1 MPEIKVLSEDVVSKT
16 AAGEVIERPA
26 SLLKELIENSL
37 DAGAS
42 RIEIEIK
49 KAGRGLIRVHDD
61 GRGMDRE
68 DLRLALGR
76 HATSKLNAFDDLYS
90 LATFGFRG
98 EALYS
103 IFAVSRLKM
112 SSCRAGAGTG
122 YGIEGE
128 GGRVIAEIPAPPVK
142 GTTIEAADLFFNT
155 PARAKFMKSDA
166 AERAQLI
173 KTVEEAALANPGAAF
188 RLVIDGAEIL
198 SLPLLPGGLWENL
211 KGRAAVIF
219 GKSVY
224 SGLARVEGKT
234 AGMAVYG
241 FVSRADALG
250 ATRANQH
257 FFVNRRP
264 VGSALLR
271 QAFYRGYGHMLTGK
285 HPSCALFIELDPGAF
300 DANIHPQKR
309 DVKFS
314 SENEIFK
321 TVSNTIYEELLKKQ
335 TASARLAASSG
346 EKSFTVPDVPVYRED
361 SSPPPAAAGSGSV
374 QDRTGQ
380 YDSSLPLLPGNE
392 TGSLFEPVVP
402 VPASQGGVVPVDWRG
417 KDLNYIGQLAKSYL
431 LFECEAGLLLV
442 DQHAAQ
448 ERVLFEKYLD
458 EFSSGAIKVQPL
470 LVPLEAELSR
480 SQMETVLKWR
490 GWLNTAG
497 FEIDQRGPATALL
510 RAAPALFYFTQ
521 PVFSEFLG
529 YLSEV
534 LGEPEKAAEDMK
546 RSLLATMACKKS
558 VKARDFVKP
567 QEALRLMEDLKGTKD
582 GYHCPHGRPTLF
594 HLSASDIARRFQR
607 SSAV

>member
-1 MPEIKVLSEDVVSKT
+1 MPEIKVLPEEVVSKI

-26 SLLKELIENSL
+26 SVLKELIENSL

-42 RIEIEIK
+42 RVEIEIK

-76 HATSKLNAFDDLYS
+76 HATSKLNVFDDLYS

-103 IFAVSRLKM
+103 IFAVSRLKLT
-112 SSCRAGAGTG
+112 SHHAGADSG
-122 YGIEGE
+122 YAIEGE
-128 GGRVIAEIPAPPVK
+128 GGRVIAELPAPPVK

-166 AERAQLI
+166 SERANLI
-173 KTVEEAALANPGAAF
+173 KTVEEAALANLGTAF
-188 RLVIDGAEIL
+188 RLVIDDAEIL
-198 SLPLLPGGLWENL
+198 TLPVLPGGMWENL
-211 KGRAAVIF
+211 KNRAAAIF

-224 SGLARVEGKT
+224 GGLVRIEGKT
-234 AGMAVYG
+234 SGMAVYG
-241 FVSRADALG
+241 FVSRPDALA

-271 QAFYRGYGHMLTGK
+271 QALYRGYDHMLTGR
-285 HPSCALFIELDPGAF
+285 HPACALFVELDPGSF

-314 SENEIFK
+314 SDNEIFK
-321 TVSNTIYEELLKKQ
+321 TVSGTVRDELLRKQ
-335 TASARLAASSG
+335 TAAVSMTSPAG
-346 EKSFTVPDVPVYRED
+346 ESKFTPPDVPAYREAAA
-361 SSPPPAAAGSGSV
+361 PPPAAAE
-374 QDRTGQ
+374 TGGLF
-380 YDSSLPLLPGNE
+380 DLPGAAQA
-392 TGSLFEPVVP
+392 VP
-402 VPASQGGVVPVDWRG
+402 PPADWRG
-417 KDLNYIGQLAKSYL
+417 QDLNYIGQLAKSYL
-431 LFECEAGLLLV
+431 LFECESGLLVV

-458 EFSSGAIKVQPL
+458 EFSRGAIKVQPL
-470 LVPLEAELSR
+470 LVPLEVELSR
-480 SQMETVLKWR
+480 SQMETVLKWQA
-490 GWLNTAG
+490 WLKTAG
-497 FEIDQRGPATALL
+497 FEIDQRGPAAALL

-521 PVFSEFLG
+521 QAFSEFLG

-546 RSLLATMACKKS
+546 RGIIATMACKKS
-558 VKARDFVKP
+558 IKAHDFVKP
-567 QEALRLMEDLKGTKD
+567 QEALRLLEDLKKAKD

-594 HLSASDIARRFQR
+594 HLSAADIARRFQR
-607 SSAV
+607 SGAL

>member
-1 MPEIKVLSEDVVSKT
+1 MPEIKVLPEDVVSKI

-26 SLLKELIENSL
+26 SVLKELIENSL
-37 DAGAS
+37 DAGAG
-42 RIEIEIK
+42 RVDIEIK

-76 HATSKLNAFDDLYS
+76 HATSKLNVFDDLYS

-103 IFAVSRLKM
+103 VFAVSRLKLT
-112 SSCRAGAGTG
+112 SFKAGADSG
-122 YGIEGE
+122 YSIEGE
-128 GGRVIAEIPAPPVK
+128 GGRVIAELPAAPVK

-166 AERAQLI
+166 AERSHLI
-173 KTVEEAALANPGAAF
+173 KTVEEAALANAGVSF

-198 SLPLLPGGLWENL
+198 NLPALPGGLWENL
-211 KGRAAVIF
+211 KNRAAAIF

-224 SGLARVEGKT
+224 AGLARVEGKT
-234 AGMAVYG
+234 PGMAVYG
-241 FVSRADALG
+241 LVSRPDALG

-257 FFVNRRP
+257 YFVNRRP
-264 VGSALLR
+264 VSSALLR
-271 QAFYRGYGHMLTGK
+271 QALYRGYGHMLTGR
-285 HPSCALFIELDPGAF
+285 HPACAVFVELDPGAF

-321 TVSNTIYEELLKKQ
+321 TISNTVYEELLSKQ
-335 TASARLAASSG
+335 TASVALAAPEAG
-346 EKSFTVPDVPVYRED
+346 RQFTPPDVPAYREAAA
-361 SSPPPAAAGSGSV
+361 PPAPAA
-374 QDRTGQ
+374 
-380 YDSSLPLLPGNE
+380 E
-392 TGSLFEPVVP
+392 TGSLFGAAPQLS
-402 VPASQGGVVPVDWRG
+402 PASAAEQPDWRAR
-417 KDLNYIGQLAKSYL
+417 DLAYLGQLAKSYL
-431 LFECEAGLLLV
+431 LFESDGGLLVV

-458 EFSSGAIKVQPL
+458 EFSKGAVKVQPL

-490 GWLNTAG
+490 DWMKSAG
-497 FEIDQRGPATALL
+497 FEIDQRGPAVALL
-510 RAAPALFYFTQ
+510 RAAPALFYFSQ
-521 PVFSEFLG
+521 PAFAEFLG

-534 LGEPEKAAEDMK
+534 LGEPERAAEDIK
-546 RSLLATMACKKS
+546 RNVIATMACKKS
-558 VKARDFVKP
+558 IKAHDFVKP
-567 QEALRLMEDLKGTKD
+567 QEALRLMDDLRKTRD
-582 GYHCPHGRPTLF
+582 SYHCPHGRPTLF
-594 HLSASDIARRFQR
+594 HLSGSDIARRFQR
-607 SSAV
+607 GTAA

>member
-1 MPEIKVLSEDVVSKT
+1 MPEIKVLPEEVVSKI

-26 SLLKELIENSL
+26 SVLKELIENSL

-42 RIEIEIK
+42 KIEIDIR

-76 HATSKLNAFDDLYS
+76 HATSKLNVFDDLYS

-103 IFAVSRLKM
+103 IFAVSRLKLA
-112 SSCRAGAGTG
+112 SCKAGAESG
-122 YGIEGE
+122 YELEGA
-128 GGRVIAEIPAPPVK
+128 GGHVTAELPAPPVK

-155 PARAKFMKSDA
+155 PARAKFMKSDM

-173 KTVEEAALANPGAAF
+173 KAVEEAALANPGTGF
-188 RLVIDGAEIL
+188 RLTIDGAETL
-198 SLPLLPGGLWENL
+198 SLPVLPGGLWENL
-211 KGRAAVIF
+211 KHRAAAIF

-224 SGLARVEGKT
+224 KGMASVEGKT

-241 FVSRADALG
+241 FVSRPDALA

-257 FFVNRRP
+257 YFVNRRP
-264 VGSALLR
+264 VSSALLR
-271 QAFYRGYGHMLTGK
+271 QAFYRGYGHMLTGR
-285 HPSCALFIELDPGAF
+285 HPACALFIELDPGSF

-321 TVSNTIYEELLKKQ
+321 TVSNTIYEELLSKQ
-335 TASARLAASSG
+335 TAAVELSAPSG
-346 EKSFTVPDVPVYRED
+346 ENKFSPPDMPAYRER
-361 SSPPPAAAGSGSV
+361 SAPPMPAA
-374 QDRTGQ
+374 
-380 YDSSLPLLPGNE
+380 E
-392 TGSLFEPVVP
+392 TGSLFGAMPSSEAVP
-402 VPASQGGVVPVDWRG
+402 EGRAPADWRG
-417 KDLNYIGQLAKSYL
+417 RDLNYVGQLAKSYL
-431 LFECEAGLLLV
+431 LFECESGLLVV

-458 EFSSGAIKVQPL
+458 EFSKGSIKVQPL

-480 SQMETVLKWR
+480 SQMETVLRWR
-490 GWLNTAG
+490 DWLATAG
-497 FEIDQRGPATALL
+497 FEIDQRGPAVALL

-521 PVFSEFLG
+521 PAFAEFLG

-534 LGEPEKAAEDMK
+534 LGEPQKAAEDMK
-546 RSLLATMACKKS
+546 RNIIATMACKKS
-558 VKARDFVKP
+558 IKAHDFVKP
-567 QEALRLMEDLKGTKD
+567 QEALRLMEDLKKAKD
-582 GYHCPHGRPTLF
+582 GYHCPHGRPTVF
-594 HLSASDIARRFQR
+594 HLSAADIARRFQR
-607 SSAV
+607 SDTL

>member
-1 MPEIKVLSEDVVSKT
+1 MPEIKVLPEDVVSKI

-26 SLLKELIENSL
+26 SVLKELLENSL

-42 RIEIEIK
+42 RIEVEIK

-68 DLRLALGR
+68 DLKLALGR
-76 HATSKLNAFDDLYS
+76 HATSKLNNFDDLYS

-103 IFAVSRLKM
+103 VFAVSRLKLV
-112 SSCRAGAGTG
+112 SFKAGAESG

-128 GGRVIAEIPAPPVK
+128 GGHITAELPAPPVK

-166 AERAQLI
+166 SERAHLI
-173 KTVEEAALANPGAAF
+173 KTVEEAALANLGAAF

-198 SLPLLPGGLWENL
+198 SLPVLPGGMWENL
-211 KGRAAVIF
+211 KHRASVIF
-219 GKSVY
+219 GKNVY
-224 SGLARVEGKT
+224 AGMARIEGKA

-241 FVSRADALG
+241 FVSRPDALG
-250 ATRANQH
+250 ATRVNQH

-271 QAFYRGYGHMLTGK
+271 QALYRGYGHMLVGK
-285 HPSCALFIELDPGAF
+285 HPACALFLELDPASF

-321 TVSNTIYEELLKKQ
+321 TISNTVYEELLSKQ
-335 TASARLAASSG
+335 TAAVQFSAPAGDNKFSA
-346 EKSFTVPDVPVYRED
+346 PDVPAYREAGA
-361 SSPPPAAAGSGSV
+361 PPSPAA
-374 QDRTGQ
+374 
-380 YDSSLPLLPGNE
+380 E
-392 TGSLFEPVVP
+392 TGSLFDAVQTQSAAA
-402 VPASQGGVVPVDWRG
+402 VPADWRG

-431 LFECEAGLLLV
+431 LFECESGLLVV

-448 ERVLFEKYLD
+448 ERVLFEKYLE
-458 EFSSGAIKVQPL
+458 EFSRGAIKVQPL
-470 LVPLEAELSR
+470 LVPLETELSR

-490 GWLNTAG
+490 DWMRTAG
-497 FEIDQRGPATALL
+497 FELDQRGPTTALL

-521 PVFSEFLG
+521 AAFSEFLG

-534 LGEPEKAAEDMK
+534 LGEPQAAAEDMK
-546 RSLLATMACKKS
+546 RNVIATMACKKS
-558 VKARDFVKP
+558 IKAHDFVKP
-567 QEALRLMEDLKGTKD
+567 QEALRLMEDLKKAKD
-582 GYHCPHGRPTLF
+582 GHHCPHGRPTLF
-594 HLSASDIARRFQR
+594 HLSAADIARRFQR
-607 SSAV
+607 SGAV

>member
-1 MPEIKVLSEDVVSKT
+1 MPEIKVLPEDVVSKI

-26 SLLKELIENSL
+26 SVLKELIENSL

-42 RIEIEIK
+42 KIEIDLQ

-68 DLRLALGR
+68 DLRLALSR
-76 HATSKLNAFDDLYS
+76 HATSKLNVFDDLYS

-103 IFAVSRLKM
+103 IFAVSRLKLF
-112 SSCRAGAGTG
+112 SCQAGAASG

-128 GGRVIAEIPAPPVK
+128 GGHVVAEVPAAPVK

-155 PARAKFMKSDA
+155 PARAKFMKSDT

-173 KTVEEAALANPGAAF
+173 KTVEEAALANLGTAF
-188 RLVIDGAEIL
+188 RLSIDGAENL
-198 SLPLLPGGLWENL
+198 ALPVLPGGLWENL
-211 KGRAAVIF
+211 KNRAAVIF
-219 GKSVY
+219 GKAVY
-224 SGLARVEGKT
+224 SGMARVEGKA

-241 FVSRADALG
+241 FVSRPDALG

-264 VGSALLR
+264 VNSALLR
-271 QAFYRGYGHMLTGK
+271 QAFYRGYGHMLAGK
-285 HPSCALFIELDPGAF
+285 HPSCALFLELDPGAF

-314 SENEIFK
+314 GENEIFK

-335 TASARLAASSG
+335 TASVQLAAPAG
-346 EKSFTVPDVPVYRED
+346 ENKFSAPDLPAYREAAA
-361 SSPPPAAAGSGSV
+361 PPSPAA
-374 QDRTGQ
+374 
-380 YDSSLPLLPGNE
+380 E
-392 TGSLFEPVVP
+392 TGSLFDLPGAAAAAESQSA
-402 VPASQGGVVPVDWRG
+402 PADWRG
-417 KDLNYIGQLAKSYL
+417 KDLHYLGQLAKSYL
-431 LFECEAGLLLV
+431 LFECEAGLLVV

-448 ERVLFEKYLD
+448 ERVLFEKYLE
-458 EFSSGAIKVQPL
+458 EFSRGTIRVQPL

-490 GWLNTAG
+490 DWMKTAG
-497 FEIDQRGPATALL
+497 FEIDQRGPAVALL

-521 PVFSEFLG
+521 PAFSEFLG

-534 LGEPEKAAEDMK
+534 LGEPQKAAEDIK
-546 RSLLATMACKKS
+546 RSVIATMACKKS
-558 VKARDFVKP
+558 IKAHDFVKP
-567 QEALRLMEDLKGTKD
+567 QEALRLMEDLKKAKD

-594 HLSASDIARRFQR
+594 HLSAADIARRFLR
-607 SSAV
+607 SSTL

>member
-1 MPEIKVLSEDVVSKT
+1 MPEIKVLPEDVVSKI

-26 SLLKELIENSL
+26 SVLKELIENSL
-37 DAGAS
+37 DSGAS
-42 RIEIEIK
+42 RIEIELQ

-68 DLRLALGR
+68 DLRLSLGR
-76 HATSKLNAFDDLYS
+76 HATSKLNTFEDIYS

-103 IFAVSRLKM
+103 IFAVSRLKLT
-112 SSCRAGAGTG
+112 SFKAGADSG
-122 YGIEGE
+122 YTLEGE
-128 GGRVIAEIPAPPVK
+128 GGRVIAELPAPP
-142 GTTIEAADLFFNT
+142 GTTVEPADLFFNT

-166 AERAQLI
+166 AERSHLI
-173 KTVEEAALANPGAAF
+173 KAVEEAALANLGVSF
-188 RLVIDGAEIL
+188 RLVIDGAEL
-198 SLPLLPGGLWENL
+198 LNLPALPGGLWENL
-211 KGRAAVIF
+211 KNRAAAIF

-224 SGLARVEGKT
+224 SGLVRVEGKT

-241 FVSRADALG
+241 LLSRPDALA

-264 VGSALLR
+264 VGSVLLR
-271 QAFYRGYGHMLTGK
+271 QALYRGYGHMLTGR
-285 HPSCALFIELDPGAF
+285 HPAGALFVELDPGSF

-321 TVSNTIYEELLKKQ
+321 TISNTVYEELLSKQ
-335 TASARLAASSG
+335 TAAVTMTAPEAGRQ
-346 EKSFTVPDVPVYRED
+346 FTAPDVPAYRE
-361 SSPPPAAAGSGSV
+361 AAAPP
-374 QDRTGQ
+374 QTAA
-380 YDSSLPLLPGNE
+380 E
-392 TGSLFEPVVP
+392 TGSLFGSASGPEPLTP
-402 VPASQGGVVPVDWRG
+402 QDHPDWRG
-417 KDLNYIGQLAKSYL
+417 RDLAYLGQLAKSYL
-431 LFECEAGLLLV
+431 LFESDAGLLVV

-448 ERVLFEKYLD
+448 ERVLFEKYLG
-458 EFSSGAIKVQPL
+458 EFSKGGVRVQPL

-490 GWLNTAG
+490 DWMKTAG

-521 PVFSEFLG
+521 PAFAEFLG

-534 LGEPEKAAEDMK
+534 LGEPEAAAEDLK
-546 RSLLATMACKKS
+546 RSVIATMACKKS
-558 VKARDFVKP
+558 IKAHDFVKP
-567 QEALRLMEDLKGTKD
+567 QEALRLMEDLKRAKD
-582 GYHCPHGRPTLF
+582 SYHCPHGRPTLF
-594 HLSASDIARRFQR
+594 YLSGGDIARRFQR
-607 SSAV
+607 SGAL

>member
-1 MPEIKVLSEDVVSKT
+1 MPEIKILPEEVISKI

-26 SLLKELIENSL
+26 SVLKELIENSL

-42 RIEIEIK
+42 KIEIDIR

-76 HATSKLNAFDDLYS
+76 HATSKLNVFEDIYS

-103 IFAVSRLKM
+103 VFAVSRLKLT
-112 SSCRAGAGTG
+112 SFRAGADSG
-122 YGIEGE
+122 YTLEGE
-128 GGRVIAEIPAPPVK
+128 GGKVAAELPAPPVK

-173 KTVEEAALANPGAAF
+173 RTVEEAALANLGVSF
-188 RLVIDGAEIL
+188 RLGIDGAEIL
-198 SLPLLPGGLWENL
+198 SLPALPGGLWENL
-211 KGRAAVIF
+211 KNRAASIF
-219 GKSVY
+219 GKTIY
-224 SGLARVEGKT
+224 AGLARVEGKA

-241 FVSRADALG
+241 LISRPDALS

-264 VGSALLR
+264 VNSALLR
-271 QAFYRGYGHMLTGK
+271 QAFYSGYGHMLTGR
-285 HPSCALFIELDPGAF
+285 HPACALFVELDPGAF

-314 SENEIFK
+314 GENEIFK
-321 TVSNTIYEELLKKQ
+321 TVSNTVYEELLSKQ
-335 TASARLAASSG
+335 IAAVTLAAPDG
-346 EKSFTVPDVPVYRED
+346 ENKFSAPDVPAYRE
-361 SSPPPAAAGSGSV
+361 SAAPPPLSA
-374 QDRTGQ
+374 
-380 YDSSLPLLPGNE
+380 E
-392 TGSLFEPVVP
+392 TGSLFGEPAAAMQP
-402 VPASQGGVVPVDWRG
+402 SAPADWRG
-417 KDLNYIGQLAKSYL
+417 HDLVFMGQLAKSYL
-431 LFECEAGLLLV
+431 LFECEAGLLVV

-458 EFSSGAIKVQPL
+458 EFSRGAIKVQPL
-470 LVPLEAELSR
+470 LVPLETELSR

-490 GWLNTAG
+490 DWLKIAG
-497 FEIDQRGPATALL
+497 FEIDQRGPAVALL
-510 RAAPALFYFTQ
+510 RATPALFYFTQ
-521 PVFSEFLG
+521 PAFAEFLG
-529 YLSEV
+529 YLAEV
-534 LGEPEKAAEDMK
+534 LGEPEKAAEDLK
-546 RSLLATMACKKS
+546 RNIIATMACKKS
-558 VKARDFVKP
+558 IKAHDFVKP
-567 QEALRLMEDLKGTKD
+567 QEAMRLMEDLKKTRD

-594 HLSASDIARRFQR
+594 HLSGADIARRFQR
-607 SSAV
+607 SSAL

>member
-1 MPEIKVLSEDVVSKT
+1 MPEIKVLPEDVVSKI

-26 SLLKELIENSL
+26 SVLKELLENSL

-42 RIEIEIK
+42 RIEIEIR

-68 DLRLALGR
+68 DLRLSLGR
-76 HATSKLNAFDDLYS
+76 HATSKLNVFEDIYS

-112 SSCRAGAGTG
+112 TSCRAGEASG
-122 YGIEGE
+122 YAIEGE
-128 GGRVIAEIPAPPVK
+128 GCRVTAELPAPPVK
-142 GTTIEAADLFFNT
+142 GTTIEVADLFFNT

-173 KTVEEAALANPGAAF
+173 KTVEEAALANLGTGF

-198 SLPLLPGGLWENL
+198 SLPALPGGLWENL
-211 KGRAAVIF
+211 KNRAAAIF

-224 SGLARVEGKT
+224 GGLARVEGKA
-234 AGMAVYG
+234 AGLAVYG
-241 FVSRADALG
+241 FVSRPDCLA
-250 ATRANQH
+250 ATRANQY

-271 QAFYRGYGHMLTGK
+271 QALYRGYGHMLTGR
-285 HPSCALFIELDPGAF
+285 HPACALFVELDPASF

-321 TVSNTIYEELLKKQ
+321 TISNTVYAELLSKQ
-335 TASARLAASSG
+335 TAAVNLAAPAG
-346 EKSFTVPDVPVYRED
+346 ENKFSTPDLPAYREAQAAA
-361 SSPPPAAAGSGSV
+361 SPAA
-374 QDRTGQ
+374 
-380 YDSSLPLLPGNE
+380 E
-392 TGSLFEPVVP
+392 TGSLFDLSPTAAASTL
-402 VPASQGGVVPVDWRG
+402 PADWRG
-417 KDLNYIGQLAKSYL
+417 QDLQYIGQLAKSYL
-431 LFECEAGLLLV
+431 LFECGAGLLVV

-448 ERVLFEKYLD
+448 ERILFEKYLD
-458 EFSSGAIKVQPL
+458 ELEKREIKLQPL
-470 LVPLEAELSR
+470 LVPLEVELSR
-480 SQMETVLKWR
+480 SQMETVLRWR
-490 GWLNTAG
+490 DWMKSAG
-497 FEIDQRGPATALL
+497 FEIDQRGPTVALL

-521 PVFSEFLG
+521 PAFAEFLG

-534 LGEPEKAAEDMK
+534 LGDPGKAAEDIK
-546 RSLLATMACKKS
+546 RNIIATMACKKS
-558 VKARDFVKP
+558 IKAHDFVKP
-567 QEALRLMEDLKGTKD
+567 QEALRLMEDLKTAKD
-582 GYHCPHGRPTLF
+582 GHHCPHGRPTLF
-594 HLSASDIARRFQR
+594 HLSGADIARRFQR
-607 SSAV
+607 SGTL

>member
-1 MPEIKVLSEDVVSKT
+1 MPEIKVLPEDVVSKI

-26 SLLKELIENSL
+26 SVLKELLENSL

-42 RIEIEIK
+42 KIEIEIK

-68 DLRLALGR
+68 DLRLSLGR
-76 HATSKLNAFDDLYS
+76 HATSKLDVFEDIYS

-103 IFAVSRLKM
+103 IFAVSRLRIT
-112 SSCRAGAGTG
+112 SFRAGADSG
-122 YGIEGE
+122 YAIEGE
-128 GGRVIAEIPAPPVK
+128 GGRVIAELPAPPVK

-166 AERAQLI
+166 SERAQLI
-173 KTVEEAALANPGAAF
+173 KTVEEAALANLGVSF

-198 SLPLLPGGLWENL
+198 SLPTLPGGLWENL
-211 KGRAAVIF
+211 KSRASSIF
-219 GKSVY
+219 GKSTY
-224 SGLARVEGKT
+224 GGMARVEGKT
-234 AGMAVYG
+234 TGMAVYG
-241 FVSRADALG
+241 LASRPDALC
-250 ATRANQH
+250 ATRVNQH

-264 VGSALLR
+264 VASALLR
-271 QAFYRGYGHMLTGK
+271 QAFYRGYGHMLSGR
-285 HPSCALFIELDPGAF
+285 HPACAIFVELDPGSF

-314 SENEIFK
+314 GENEIFK
-321 TVSNTIYEELLKKQ
+321 TVSNTIYEELLSKQ
-335 TASARLAASSG
+335 TAAVNMTAPAG
-346 EKSFTVPDVPVYRED
+346 EVKFGSPDVPAYREAAA
-361 SSPPPAAAGSGSV
+361 PPPAVA
-374 QDRTGQ
+374 
-380 YDSSLPLLPGNE
+380 E
-392 TGSLFEPVVP
+392 TGGLFDQPAAAAP
-402 VPASQGGVVPVDWRG
+402 QPAVPADWRG
-417 KDLNYIGQLAKSYL
+417 HELKYLGQLAKSYL
-431 LFECEAGLLLV
+431 LFECEAGLLVV

-458 EFSSGAIKVQPL
+458 EFSKGSIKVQPL
-470 LVPLEAELSR
+470 LVPLETELSR

-490 GWLNTAG
+490 DWLKTAG
-497 FEIDQRGPATALL
+497 FEIDQRGPAVALL

-521 PVFSEFLG
+521 PAFSEFLG

-546 RSLLATMACKKS
+546 RNIIATMACKKS
-558 VKARDFVKP
+558 IKAHDFVKP
-567 QEALRLMEDLKGTKD
+567 QEAQRLMEDLKKAGD

-594 HLSASDIARRFQR
+594 HLSGSDIARRFQR
-607 SSAV
+607 SAAL

>member
-1 MPEIKVLSEDVVSKT
+1 MPEIKVLSEDVIAKI

-26 SLLKELIENSL
+26 SVLKELIENSL

-42 RIEIEIK
+42 KIEIDIK

-68 DLRLALGR
+68 DLKLALGR

-103 IFAVSRLKM
+103 IFAVSRLKL
-112 SSCRAGAGTG
+112 SSHRAGAESG
-122 YGIEGE
+122 YGLEGE
-128 GGRVIAEIPAPPVK
+128 GGHITAEIPTAPVK

-166 AERAQLI
+166 AERAHLI
-173 KTVEEAALANPGAAF
+173 KTVEEAALANLGAAF

-198 SLPLLPGGLWENL
+198 SLPVLPGGLWENL
-211 KGRAAVIF
+211 KHRAAAIF
-219 GKSVY
+219 GKNIY
-224 SGLARVEGKT
+224 SGMARVEGKT

-241 FVSRADALG
+241 FVSRSDALG

-264 VGSALLR
+264 VNSALLR
-271 QAFYRGYGHMLTGK
+271 QAFYRGYGHMLVGK
-285 HPSCALFIELDPGAF
+285 HPSCALFVELDPGAF

-314 SENEIFK
+314 GENEIFK
-321 TVSNTIYEELLKKQ
+321 TVSNTIYEELITKQ
-335 TASARLAASSG
+335 TASVQLAAPAG
-346 EKSFTVPDVPVYRED
+346 ENKFSAADVPAYREAAA
-361 SSPPPAAAGSGSV
+361 PPPAAA
-374 QDRTGQ
+374 D
-380 YDSSLPLLPGNE
+380 N
-392 TGSLFEPVVP
+392 GSLFDLAGAAPLAET
-402 VPASQGGVVPVDWRG
+402 PAAPADWRG

-431 LFECEAGLLLV
+431 LFECEAGLLVV

-448 ERVLFEKYLD
+448 ERVLFEKYLE
-458 EFSSGAIKVQPL
+458 EFSKGAIRVQPL
-470 LVPLEAELSR
+470 LVPLETELSR

-490 GWLNTAG
+490 DWMKTAG
-497 FEIDQRGPATALL
+497 FEIDQRGPAVALL

-521 PVFSEFLG
+521 PAFADFLG

-534 LGEPEKAAEDMK
+534 LGEPQKAAEDMK
-546 RSLLATMACKKS
+546 RSVIATMACKKS
-558 VKARDFVKP
+558 IKAHDFVKP
-567 QEALRLMEDLKGTKD
+567 QEALRLMDDLKKAKD

-594 HLSASDIARRFQR
+594 HVSAADIARRFQR
-607 SSAV
+607 SSAL